1 VAPSAGRS
9 LPRPRSRD
17 QTLGTGALA
26 VVVAWLLISRAWRA
40 AGITTGASVVA
51 FAAIVVPFAAVDPH
65 PMFDLVIRAQLGRG
79 RGGTHELDRLAR
91 MFNVDASS
99 IAASPRLM
107 AGAGLLALKRPGI
120 SGDWFRWKI
129 HVMGRPW
136 SYPPEYRDRAVRLV
150 LETKA
155 DYGSEFRSVT
165 WVGGG
170 SFGVRV
176 SLPSS

>member
-1 VAPSAGRS
+1 
-9 LPRPRSRD
+9 
-17 QTLGTGALA
+17 
-26 VVVAWLLISRAWRA
+26 
-40 AGITTGASVVA
+40 
-51 FAAIVVPFAAVDPH
+51 
-65 PMFDLVIRAQLGRG
+65 MFDLVIRAQLGRG

-107 AGAGLLALKRPGI
+107 AGAGLLALKRPGM